1 MCSAAQLCLTFCSP
15 VDCSPPSSSVHGIFQ
30 ARILEWVAISS
41 FRRSS
46 HPRDQTRVSC
56 VESEV
61 LTAELPGTD
70 YLLLIADF
78 LKIDTG
84 VNRVAPV
91 ARKGG
96 RRDRVL
102 SFIL

>member
-1 MCSAAQLCLTFCSP
+1 MVGDERDFIFYWFGRKHVSEISP
-15 VDCSPPSSSVHGIFQ
+15 AFPG
-30 ARILEWVAISS
+30 
-41 FRRSS
+41 
-46 HPRDQTRVSC
+46 HPGDQTQVSC
-56 VESEV
+56 IECEV
-61 LTAELPGTD
+61 LTAALPGTD
-70 YLLLIADF
+70 YLLLTADF

-91 ARKGG
+91 VRNGG

>member
-1 MCSAAQLCLTFCSP
+1 M
-15 VDCSPPSSSVHGIFQ
+15 
-30 ARILEWVAISS
+30 
-41 FRRSS
+41 
-46 HPRDQTRVSC
+46 
-56 VESEV
+56 
-61 LTAELPGTD
+61 TAELPGTD

>member
-1 MCSAAQLCLTFCSP
+1 MLVAQLCLTLWDPMNYSLP
-15 VDCSPPSSSVHGIFQ
+15 GSSVQGIFQ

-41 FRRSS
+41 LRRSS
-46 HPRDQTRVSC
+46 HPGDQTQVSC
-56 VESEV
+56 IECEV
-61 LTAELPGTD
+61 LTAALPGTD
-70 YLLLIADF
+70 YLLLTADF

-91 ARKGG
+91 VRNGG

>member
-1 MCSAAQLCLTFCSP
+1 MTAA
-15 VDCSPPSSSVHGIFQ
+15 
-30 ARILEWVAISS
+30 
-41 FRRSS
+41 
-46 HPRDQTRVSC
+46 
-56 VESEV
+56 
-61 LTAELPGTD
+61 LPGTD
-70 YLLLIADF
+70 YLLLTADF

-91 ARKGG
+91 VRNGG